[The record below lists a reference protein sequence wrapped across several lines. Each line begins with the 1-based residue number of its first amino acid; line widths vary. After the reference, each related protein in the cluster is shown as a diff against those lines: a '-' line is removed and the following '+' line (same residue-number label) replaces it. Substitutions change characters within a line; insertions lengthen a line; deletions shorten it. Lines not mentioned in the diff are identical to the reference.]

1 MEKVKN
7 ETPERMNG
15 SITAVVLAML
25 EEATAFYRLCVPQIS
40 LGKAGLLVPYLLQQ

>member
-7 ETPERMNG
+7 ETPGRING

-25 EEATAFYRLCVPQIS
+25 EEATAFCRPCVPQIS
-40 LGKAGLLVPYLLQQ
+40 FGKADLLVPYLLQQ